1 MNRFLQMNFGVSDLW
16 NGSSFRCP
24 SWQSPVFV
32 SFSLF
37 CLCWGLWFTEALCV
51 NISIVKAWHICSVFH
66 FLHKIIIT
74 PSAGT
79 QVFIQVIVCGN
90 HFLSIPHGTNKQ
102 NYMFKEMIVYS
113 NTIWIK
119 MIINLIKYIWML
131 FFIILSKAL
140 CVWCPREWFREYK
153 TQRNVSHLKSSAIFY
168 ILILS
173 TSFHDMTSS

>member
-51 NISIVKAWHICSVFH
+51 NISMAHCSVFH

-74 PSAGT
+74 PSPGTCT
-79 QVFIQVIVCGN
+79 QVFIQVIVCSD
-90 HFLSIPHGTNKQ
+90 HYLSIPHGTNKQ
-102 NYMFKEMIVYS
+102 NYIYKEMIVYS
-113 NTIWIK
+113 NTIWMK
-119 MIINLIKYIWML
+119 MIINLIKSIQSIVCLM
-131 FFIILSKAL
+131 SK
-140 CVWCPREWFREYK
+140 RM
-153 TQRNVSHLKSSAIFY
+153 
-168 ILILS
+168 
-173 TSFHDMTSS
+173 D

>member
-79 QVFIQVIVCGN
+79 QVFIQVIVCGD
-90 HFLSIPHGTNKQ
+90 HFLSIPHGINKH
-102 NYMFKEMIVYS
+102 NCIYKEMIVYS
-113 NTIWIK
+113 NTIWMK
-119 MIINLIKYIWML
+119 MIINLIKYMDAFL
-131 FFIILSKAL
+131 YYFIQSIVCLMSKRM
-140 CVWCPREWFREYK
+140 V
-153 TQRNVSHLKSSAIFY
+153 
-168 ILILS
+168 
-173 TSFHDMTSS
+173 

>member
-79 QVFIQVIVCGN
+79 CTQVFIQVIVCSD
-90 HFLSIPHGTNKQ
+90 HYLSIPHGTNKH
-102 NYMFKEMIVYS
+102 NYIYKEMIVYS

-119 MIINLIKYIWML
+119 MIINLIKSMDAFLYY
-131 FFIILSKAL
+131 FIQSIVCLMSKRM
-140 CVWCPREWFREYK
+140 V
-153 TQRNVSHLKSSAIFY
+153 
-168 ILILS
+168 
-173 TSFHDMTSS
+173 